1 MKSAVTQSRKTP
13 MGHSRAWHKMPLL
26 TLSLTLFSGLGLM
39 HGSTN
44 ASADEV
50 RLPIAENV
58 RQGNRLMVPH
68 KGESPA
74 TVESRF
80 GAPERRDGPV
90 GSPAISRWHYPGF
103 VVYFENDHVIH
114 SVAKP

>member
-1 MKSAVTQSRKTP
+1 MKSVVRQSRKFP

-26 TLSLTLFSGLGLM
+26 TLSLALFSG
-39 HGSTN
+39 
-44 ASADEV
+44 ASLVHVPNSGADEV
-50 RLPIAENV
+50 RIPIAENI
-58 RQGNRLMVPH
+58 RQGDRQLMPG

-80 GAPERRDGPV
+80 GAPQHRAGPV
-90 GSPAISRWHYPGF
+90 GKPAISQWHYPGF

-114 SVAKP
+114 SVAKR